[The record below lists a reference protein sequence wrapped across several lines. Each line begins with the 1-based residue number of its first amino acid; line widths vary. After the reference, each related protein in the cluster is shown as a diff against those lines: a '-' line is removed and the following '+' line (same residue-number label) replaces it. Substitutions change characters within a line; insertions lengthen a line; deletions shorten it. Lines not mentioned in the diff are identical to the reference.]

1 MKNILALST
10 CLALTL
16 SAYAGPWTD
25 PILNGGTNNVL
36 AATTN
41 VYEYTTNLFAMSYGT
56 DISIGIAYRLDGAGV
71 STNDFTFDV
80 SLDHTNWFTNA
91 IVVPTVSNGT
101 NLSYTIYE
109 YHCGAIEYIRTG
121 TIANT
126 NASVDLTNVDVEIG
140 AVKIGV
146 K

>member
-1 MKNILALST
+1 M
-10 CLALTL
+10 
-16 SAYAGPWTD
+16 
-25 PILNGGTNNVL
+25 
-36 AATTN
+36 
-41 VYEYTTNLFAMSYGT
+41 
-56 DISIGIAYRLDGAGV
+56 
-71 STNDFTFDV
+71 
-80 SLDHTNWFTNA
+80 
-91 IVVPTVSNGT
+91 VPTVSNGT
-101 NLSYTIYE
+101 NLSYTIYD